1 MQQFDMSVFCSL
13 LLQRYGS
20 VFTVEQQEVVD
31 DLEARVC
38 VLTPE
43 QQQHAQQRFLEA
55 WERLIQFF
63 GDFAVEI
70 TGLGKA
76 TLLDVAMSYRKT
88 TSARWHHMTNFFRR
102 YVDNVT
108 VEQKALLAD
117 WELVLCKVDEDP
129 VVLLPGI
136 RRSFDRVGAYLEDK
150 KVDLIS
156 LTQPTLVAALSN
168 KTLSKEPLCVFT
180 CCFLK
185 RYAEQLPVDLKEQ
198 LEDWEHEICGVAADE
213 LRAKRDQTSADNFES
228 LLQFLSDSAEEIL
241 GLEKATLEEVVNS
254 HRRNTSSRW
263 KSAYEFL
270 VRSAN
275 NLTVE
280 QRQLLADWEL
290 VLCKVDKD
298 TVVLLPGIRRSFGRV
313 AQCVEEQQD
322 ALRNLKAKTLEKAFS
337 SKQLRKDPMSVFS
350 RCFLVRYEKHL
361 LAEEKF
367 QLEAWTEEFC
377 QGSQEAVD
385 NFLEMLKR
393 READLQQ
400 TEASSIEELFPAL
413 ARNKDLDLRR
423 GYDFLRREFQFLTAV
438 QKQQVHAALQPLLQK
453 GRQAPMKTVC
463 DPKLHSNETVLGD
476 GLPRPRMPKSLR
488 QLYGN
493 SVEAESRVMPFF
505 HRVNEVDQYMK
516 ELRFEDCSY
525 CNEGWFGVR
534 TGGSKTKL
542 PGAFE
547 SQVFRKTNFCRAPES
562 KWLEAGR
569 PICENCLNEAKE
581 RFKNNLPMEPLR
593 WTQHNFVDP
602 GEALPETDA
611 LSYFE
616 EEILSPIQHMVRIF
630 TLYGTGQ
637 CELRGHV
644 GNLFQNGPQ
653 FVRDIPAAVGDMK
666 MLLIRRCPKD
676 PHRKQRVPFLVSRLR
691 LERALNRLRRPV
703 DEGGSVALRP
713 GGLTPE
719 GYFGLVKEENLQQ
732 YSNTEAGAEP
742 EGLEVREV
750 DQQIWSMIEYKLFAS
765 WVSVD
770 LQLRLAALVRGLH
783 EPETWS
789 DDADRVKQTWTS
801 LATELRNWSTVGTAE
816 DEVETKALV
825 EYLTQLCK

>member
-1 MQQFDMSVFCSL
+1 MG
-13 LLQRYGS
+13 LQKS
-20 VFTVEQQEVVD
+20 
-31 DLEARVC
+31 
-38 VLTPE
+38 
-43 QQQHAQQRFLEA
+43 
-55 WERLIQFF
+55 
-63 GDFAVEI
+63 
-70 TGLGKA
+70 
-76 TLLDVAMSYRKT
+76 TLQA
-88 TSARWHHMTNFFRR
+88 
-102 YVDNVT
+102 
-108 VEQKALLAD
+108 
-117 WELVLCKVDEDP
+117 
-129 VVLLPGI
+129 
-136 RRSFDRVGAYLEDK
+136 
-150 KVDLIS
+150 
-156 LTQPTLVAALSN
+156 
-168 KTLSKEPLCVFT
+168 
-180 CCFLK
+180 
-185 RYAEQLPVDLKEQ
+185 
-198 LEDWEHEICGVAADE
+198 
-213 LRAKRDQTSADNFES
+213 
-228 LLQFLSDSAEEIL
+228 
-241 GLEKATLEEVVNS
+241 VVNS
-254 HRRNTSSRW
+254 TRKNDVWQWSQAHTFFARHL
-263 KSAYEFL
+263 A
-270 VRSAN
+270 A
-275 NLTVE
+275 LTFE
-280 QRQLLADWEL
+280 QKELLDDWEL

-298 TVVLLPGIRRSFGRV
+298 TVVLLPGTRRSFARV
-313 AQCVEEQQD
+313 AQCVEQQQD
-322 ALRNLKAKTLEKAFS
+322 ALRNLKARTLEKAFS
-337 SKQLRKDPMSVFS
+337 SKQLRKDPMCVFS
-350 RCFLVRYEKHL
+350 RCFLVRYAAHL

-393 READLQQ
+393 READLQKRGAA
-400 TEASSIEELFPAL
+400 TIEQLFPSY
-413 ARNKDLDLRR
+413 ARQHDRDFRT
-423 GYDFLRREFQFLTAV
+423 GFDFLQRHYLELSAD

-653 FVRDIPAAVGDMK
+653 FVRDIPAA
-666 MLLIRRCPKD
+666 D
-676 PHRKQRVPFLVSRLR
+676 PEMSKGSPQEATSSFSGLSFALGTGSEPAVSTGR
-691 LERALNRLRRPV
+691 
-703 DEGGSVALRP
+703 
-713 GGLTPE
+713 
-719 GYFGLVKEENLQQ
+719 
-732 YSNTEAGAEP
+732 
-742 EGLEVREV
+742 
-750 DQQIWSMIEYKLFAS
+750 
-765 WVSVD
+765 
-770 LQLRLAALVRGLH
+770 
-783 EPETWS
+783 
-789 DDADRVKQTWTS
+789 
-801 LATELRNWSTVGTAE
+801 
-816 DEVETKALV
+816 
-825 EYLTQLCK
+825 